1 MAKGQLIGETYQ
13 NTIEENRAILSKLR
27 VPNKIENKTSDEWIK
42 LFAKLNNNS
51 NNNDDNINK
60 NNNNNCKNNKT
71 KKDNG
76 KKEKKSDKT
85 SIITRQDQ
93 VIVEPI
99 YGPIQGFS
107 SGHWW
112 GIRMD
117 CSRDQVHS
125 PFDKDIQTGPFGVA
139 SICTSHL
146 NTTNDIDLGT
156 LLTFTG
162 GEYISGKMDDPL
174 MYNYQHNIPLRLVR
188 SYNLTNEFAPKTGYR
203 YDGLYIVISS
213 WIGVSSNSKK
223 YYKFSLARLNN
234 QEPPPWILPSKRVS
248 QRISSVIRSANA
260 KAGDCGS
267 LRCHMYGC
275 QTQEPEKKRKKIF
288 HDHKTSTA
296 LNANNVCLN
305 KSSDV
310 VESTIVMRHVSKK
323 TDTTGAIGGVGH
335 GVNIH
340 SGDLSEQ
347 MENLML
353 PCSQKA
359 PICKLPN
366 TNISIRTELYDSSP
380 NAQQDMKKTTPMIF
394 CRIYKTLKPVPPVRT
409 ISNHSTNPVGT
420 INLNVFG
427 PCVKDKMNQDSQI
440 QSGSRIDKVSDVPNV
455 SATTC
460 ALKSTRNI
468 CEKKIGCNVETNDVS
483 IKNVPMVCN
492 LINRLK
498 LSELNDEDSKLKAN
512 NEDNL
517 DKYSPDDLKTS
528 QQAEIINSRRSSS
541 NTSLSSTE
549 SLIKKLPEASVAIET
564 MTPEQLLNLIVKK
577 RYNPTGK
584 LLIGSIIGLP
594 TENLVQTE
602 SVVDSNS
609 MEKSNT
615 METRGKIKEILKS
628 NENENKLYESRIK
641 STVASTKKIGNENID
656 RRRRLMGLRRTRVAK
671 ALVPIDD
678 SNINRNKNSSK
689 RLNKTH
695 SGDKVAQPF
704 SKSTTM
710 KKRELANLVIDANFS
725 TKIRGHTI
733 QTRTMSR
740 RLRSPTIILRKR
752 KEFKGFITNY
762 TRVDLSKTNKRLK
775 SVKKTKMPKTRHVQK
790 KKCDE
795 TIDRNT
801 QHDTVKSVGTNM
813 RTIDEEK
820 RKNSIEKRNK
830 MTIKVNP
837 RTIPRPKSRMVDAMI
852 QCTLEKES
860 STSTKSHCSEQN
872 DKKPMKIECIDLV
885 DDVKS
890 ENVSDESLEELNYN
904 NRPILMSSHNTNSL
918 QTNGTNKQKNSKENP
933 SVQSSTNNKN
943 VSINKPLNNLS
954 AFVPVNL
961 PDGDVRVAR
970 LRSIG
975 FKPIEPCLLRD
986 NVMTNNRN
994 DCHTTVG
1001 DKTKPTVIQRNVD
1014 EQYKKYTSEENNVVG
1029 YMDHEL
1035 HYQDIE
1041 AEVIGPQ
1048 KINEIICK
1056 RKYTKVR
1063 GKKLFKNKPGRR
1075 TNRKLQTNSFD
1086 EEIDED
1092 NVDEEKS
1099 PWLGWNSSRTK

>member
-1 MAKGQLIGETYQ
+1 
-13 NTIEENRAILSKLR
+13 
-27 VPNKIENKTSDEWIK
+27 
-42 LFAKLNNNS
+42 
-51 NNNDDNINK
+51 
-60 NNNNNCKNNKT
+60 
-71 KKDNG
+71 
-76 KKEKKSDKT
+76 
-85 SIITRQDQ
+85 
-93 VIVEPI
+93 
-99 YGPIQGFS
+99 
-107 SGHWW
+107 
-112 GIRMD
+112 MD
-117 CSRDQVHS
+117 CSRVQVHS

-223 YYKFSLARLNN
+223 YYKFALARLNN

-248 QRISSVIRSANA
+248 QRISSVVRSTNA

-275 QTQEPEKKRKKIF
+275 QTQEPERKKKKIF
-288 HDHKTSTA
+288 HDHKTSIA
-296 LNANNVCLN
+296 LNANNICLN

-323 TDTTGAIGGVGH
+323 SDSTGAIGGVGH
-335 GVNIH
+335 GVNVH

-359 PICKLPN
+359 PVCKLPN

-394 CRIYKTLKPVPPVRT
+394 CRIYKTSKPVPPART
-409 ISNHSTNPVGT
+409 ISNHSTNTVGT

-440 QSGSRIDKVSDVPNV
+440 QSRSRIDKVSDVPNV
-455 SATTC
+455 NTATC
-460 ALKSTRNI
+460 ALESTRNI
-468 CEKKIGCNVETNDVS
+468 CEKKTDCSSETNDVS
-483 IKNVPMVCN
+483 VKNVPMVCN

-498 LSELNDEDSKLKAN
+498 LSELDDENSKLNTN
-512 NEDNL
+512 NEDKL
-517 DKYSPDDLKTS
+517 DKYSPDELKNS
-528 QQAEIINSRRSSS
+528 EQAEIINSRRSS

-594 TENLVQTE
+594 AENLTQTDTI
-602 SVVDSNS
+602 VDLNGDGNSNS
-609 MEKSNT
+609 IEESNT
-615 METRGKIKEILKS
+615 IETRGKMEEILKS
-628 NENENKLYESRIK
+628 NENENKLYESRTK
-641 STVASTKKIGNENID
+641 STVVSTKKIGNENID

-689 RLNKTH
+689 RLNKAH
-695 SGDKVAQPF
+695 SGDKVTQPF
-704 SKSTTM
+704 SKSTTI

-775 SVKKTKMPKTRHVQK
+775 SVKKTKIPKTRHVQK

-795 TIDRNT
+795 TIDTNIR
-801 QHDTVKSVGTNM
+801 HDTVKSVRTNI

-820 RKNSIEKRNK
+820 RKNLMEKRNK
-830 MTIKVNP
+830 MTIKVNS
-837 RTIPRPKSRMVDAMI
+837 RKIPRSKSRMVDAMT

-860 STSTKSHCSEQN
+860 STTTKSHCSEQN
-872 DKKPMKIECIDLV
+872 GKKLVKIEWIDLV

-890 ENVSDESLEELNYN
+890 ENGSDESLEEVYYN
-904 NRPILMSSHNTNSL
+904 NRPILMSSHNSNSL
-918 QTNGTNKQKNSKENP
+918 QTNGTNKQKNSKEN
-933 SVQSSTNNKN
+933 SGVRSSTNNKN
-943 VSINKPLNNLS
+943 VSVNKSFNNLS

-961 PDGDVRVAR
+961 PDGDLRVAR

-986 NVMTNNRN
+986 NEMTKNRN
-994 DCHTTVG
+994 DCRNAAS
-1001 DKTKPTVIQRNVD
+1001 DRAKPTVIQRNVD
-1014 EQYKKYTSEENNVVG
+1014 EQYNKYTSEENNVVG

-1063 GKKLFKNKPGRR
+1063 GKKLFKSKPSRR
-1075 TNRKLQTNSFD
+1075 TNRKLQTNSFED
-1086 EEIDED
+1086 EIDED
-1092 NVDEEKS
+1092 NVDEEKR
-1099 PWLGWNSSRTK
+1099 PWLGWNSSRTKQ